1 MQGPADNCRALF
13 LRGIELIGELVAG
26 RGRGTQPL
34 TLPRAAAGA
43 VIVMVVVHFHVATV
57 ATVVGAAGA
66 TGELCFLV
74 PFNNFLDVLL
84 IHDFV
89 SFVNVVC
96 SLQLV

>member
-1 MQGPADNCRALF
+1 MASGS
-13 LRGIELIGELVAG
+13 G
-26 RGRGTQPL
+26 GTQPL

-57 ATVVGAAGA
+57 AAVVGAAGA

-74 PFNNFLDVLL
+74 LLNNFLDVLL

-96 SLQLV
+96 CLQLV